1 MRRIRCI
8 IMAISFVLLAVL
20 PCFAEDTELS
30 VTWDLGDSDISY
42 YRFGFRKSET
52 EAINATESMAVTV
65 TDTDISG
72 SFSFQVYWEFISS
85 LSLDLVISIDGPMS
99 DGFGHSIPW
108 TIAPTP
114 PFDNSFD
121 NSWKLDSSEGTLTA
135 AIHGANEKYTH
146 DAGTSIKGEFGSIAV
161 TAMTNLAP
169 TAIAPVYSGSYSGTV
184 ELNVKVR

>member
-65 TDTDISG
+65 TERDISG

-99 DGFGHSIPW
+99 DGYGHSIPW
-108 TIAPTP
+108 TIAP
-114 PFDNSFD
+114 SD

-135 AIHGANEKYTH
+135 AIHGANERYTH

-184 ELNVKVR
+184 ELSVKVR